1 LEDIDD
7 ENVVEDVMA
16 VVDEKHVELPMVK
29 DI

>member
-16 VVDEKHVELPMVK
+16 AVDEKHVELPMAK